1 MICFLNLCEEDDT
14 ASFLVLFVRWASM
27 PWPIESVWLRSLPSA
42 KDLCSF
48 SPSFEFMLG
57 SGHPAR
63 GNIPELYLS
72 PKINTHGSKGRESG
86 WAKGGV
92 ELRHGLSQGP
102 GLLHVELWSGNGPQ
116 NYFQHRQ
123 EARSIG
129 LHYQLPN
136 AGYAGKGSVALAKV
150 AFSPLQRQFCRG
162 WTAECLL
169 LPAPPAAGGRS
180 PSLSQGDRSEGLSV
194 VPTSTP
200 HPNKDTQT
208 WENETSVLIS
218 NPLTFKKRVN
228 FFFLSGYL
236 SKRQG

>member
-1 MICFLNLCEEDDT
+1 M
-14 ASFLVLFVRWASM
+14 
-27 PWPIESVWLRSLPSA
+27 
-42 KDLCSF
+42 
-48 SPSFEFMLG
+48 
-57 SGHPAR
+57 
-63 GNIPELYLS
+63 
-72 PKINTHGSKGRESG
+72 
-86 WAKGGV
+86 
-92 ELRHGLSQGP
+92 
-102 GLLHVELWSGNGPQ
+102 
-116 NYFQHRQ
+116 
-123 EARSIG
+123 
-129 LHYQLPN
+129 HYQLPN

-228 FFFLSGYL
+228 FFFYL
-236 SKRQG
+236 AIYQKDKDKEKVDNIRSYQHYISQLFFSLGDKRGLN